1 MRSEKLGSGFST
13 ARVGLDKSPDPLGS
27 HSFCLKI
34 GQHAS
39 DDLKGSS
46 YTEFHFNK
54 QKSKPNKIKHSPQYL
69 PTLQKYLPLT
79 ESLFLLLSK
88 LIINSQF
95 VASLHNFREV

>member
-1 MRSEKLGSGFST
+1 M
-13 ARVGLDKSPDPLGS
+13 DKSPNPLGS

-34 GQHAS
+34 GQHTY

-46 YTEFHFNK
+46 YTELLFNK

-69 PTLQKYLPLT
+69 SILQKYFPPT